1 MPKLA
6 WNMQSEGYHWLK
18 GYFSEALIVSRLYL
32 ISSEMVFIT
41 FIAKDLPM
49 QAKHLIIIAITGIVA
64 LAAFNIVNKP
74 TITPEPA
81 IATTTEAAEPS
92 NKTIAEQ
99 PLSQQPKAIVDKATN
114 DIAAAQQLEND
125 KIATATDTAQ

>member
-1 MPKLA
+1 
-6 WNMQSEGYHWLK
+6 MQSKGYHWLK
-18 GYFSEALIVSRLYL
+18 GYLSEALIVSRLYFV
-32 ISSEMVFIT
+32 SSGMVFIT

-49 QAKHLIIIAITGIVA
+49 QAKHLIIIAIIGIVA
-64 LAAFNIVNKP
+64 LAAFNIFNKP
-74 TITPEPA
+74 TITPAPA
-81 IATTTEAAEPS
+81 IATTTEAEPT

-125 KIATATDTAQ
+125 KIATATATAQ

>member
-6 WNMQSEGYHWLK
+6 WNMHFNGYHWLN
-18 GYFSEALIVSRLYL
+18 GYLSEALIVSRLYL
-32 ISSEMVFIT
+32 VSSGMVFIT

-49 QAKHLIIIAITGIVA
+49 QAKHLIIIAIIGIVA
-64 LAAFNIVNKP
+64 LAAFNIFNKP
-74 TITPEPA
+74 TITPAPT
-81 IATTTEAAEPS
+81 IATATEAEPT

-125 KIATATDTAQ
+125 KIATATATAQ

>member
-1 MPKLA
+1 M
-6 WNMQSEGYHWLK
+6 
-18 GYFSEALIVSRLYL
+18 SRLYL
-32 ISSEMVFIT
+32 IISEMVFIT

-49 QAKHLIIIAITGIVA
+49 QAKHLIIIAIIGIVA
-64 LAAFNIVNKP
+64 LAAFNIFNKP
-74 TITPEPA
+74 TITPAPA
-81 IATTTEAAEPS
+81 IATATEAEPT

>member
-1 MPKLA
+1 M
-6 WNMQSEGYHWLK
+6 
-18 GYFSEALIVSRLYL
+18 SRLYL
-32 ISSEMVFIT
+32 VSSGMVFIT

-49 QAKHLIIIAITGIVA
+49 QAKHLIIIAIIGIVA
-64 LAAFNIVNKP
+64 LAAFNIFNKP
-74 TITPEPA
+74 TITPAPA

-125 KIATATDTAQ
+125 KIATATATAQ